1 MAVQTS
7 GRPEM
12 VPAQLSRDLGLF
24 EITMVGLAA
33 MIGAGVFVLTGIAAG
48 VAGPALIL
56 AFALN
61 GVVTLLTG
69 MVYAEL
75 GSAIPGAGGGYLWV
89 RQGLPGAS
97 SFMAGWMDWF
107 AHSVAGSLY
116 ALGFGAYVG
125 LMFEELGIGYLGL
138 SPDNFSKV
146 AGVAIVLIFVYINF
160 KGASETGAVGNI
172 VTAGQNA
179 IIALFI
185 VSGLWVIF
193 KQPDSFASFT
203 PFAPG
208 GMKGVIQAMGLTWI
222 AFEGYEII
230 VQTGEE
236 VKDPRRNIPRAIFI
250 SLVVVVPTY
259 LLIGIVAIGAVRPET
274 AGVASWQWLG
284 QHAELGLARAGEQ
297 FMPLGSILLLLGG
310 LFSTTSALNATT
322 YSSTRVSFAMG
333 RNRHLPAIFAA
344 IHPRTRVPHM
354 ALLITGG
361 LIISMVVGAP
371 IADVGA
377 AASIMFLLLFLQVNL
392 ASITIR
398 RKYGDKLAH
407 GYMMPFFPWLPII
420 AICSQLV
427 LAVSMFEFSPLAMYI
442 AVAYIGVG
450 FVIYYTYASKRE
462 RAAQATP
469 VLMEERTAPDAEG
482 FSVLVPVANPANVGN
497 LLGVARGLLQSQHG
511 ELRLLHV
518 STVPPQLPLS
528 VGREFVLEARPVID
542 AAASRAHELGLDPSV
557 LLRVAH
563 RPADAIADTVHETG
577 ANYVVIGWRGASGD
591 PRTKIGSNIDRI
603 IQRANTNAIVV
614 RGDVQIPARRI
625 LIPVQ
630 HPEHGHLMAGLAAQL
645 VEPEG
650 GYIELMHVV
659 RSGLS
664 PQERAERAA
673 TVRAS
678 ISSFDATEQS
688 DDGGAGVSPETR
700 ARRKMRFRIR
710 IHEGDDV
717 TRTVLERSRD
727 FDLLI
732 MGATQQGW
740 LRRTVWGDTT
750 SRVARQA
757 ECPLMLVNLKAGPL
771 QFNVSQF
778 FEFFWD
784 VADADDD

>member
-1 MAVQTS
+1 MAADHLAPGSDQT
-7 GRPEM
+7 
-12 VPAQLSRDLGLF
+12 AQLSRTLGLF

-48 VAGPALIL
+48 VAGPALIM

-89 RQGLPGAS
+89 RQGLPGGNA
-97 SFMAGWMDWF
+97 FMSGWMDWF
-107 AHSVAGSLY
+107 AHAVAGSLY
-116 ALGFGAYVG
+116 ALGFGAYLG
-125 LMFEELGIGYLGL
+125 LMFEEFGIGRFGL
-138 SPDNFSKV
+138 SEDVFAKV
-146 AGVAIVLIFVYINF
+146 AGVAVVLVFVYINF
-160 KGASETGAVGNI
+160 RGASETGAAGNL
-172 VTAGQNA
+172 VTIGQNS
-179 IIALFI
+179 IIGLFI
-185 VSGLWVIF
+185 LSGLYAILMR
-193 KQPDSFASFT
+193 PEGLSNFT
-203 PFAPG
+203 PFAPA
-208 GMKGVIQAMGLTWI
+208 GMKGVLQAMGLTWI

-236 VKDPRRNIPRAIFI
+236 VKNPRRNIPRAIFL

-259 LLIGIVAIGAVRPET
+259 ILIGIVAIGAVQTGDPN
-274 AGVASWQWLG
+274 VPSWQWLG
-284 QHAELGLARAGEQ
+284 QHAELGLARAAEQ
-297 FMPLGSILLLLGG
+297 FMPLGSILLLFGG
-310 LFSTTSALNATT
+310 IFSTTSALNATT

-333 RNRHLPAIFAA
+333 RNRNLPDVFAA
-344 IHPRTRVPHM
+344 VHPRTRVPHM
-354 ALLITGG
+354 ALFITAG

-371 IADVGA
+371 IEDVAA

-407 GYMMPFFPWLPII
+407 GYVMPWFPWLPI
-420 AICSQLV
+420 
-427 LAVSMFEFSPLAMYI
+427 LAVCTQLLLAMSMFSFSPLAVYI
-442 AVAYIGVG
+442 AVGYLGLGAVL
-450 FVIYYTYASKRE
+450 YYGYASRRE
-462 RAAQATP
+462 RAAAATP
-469 VLMEERTAPDAEG
+469 VLMEERQALDAEA
-482 FSVLVPVANPANVGN
+482 FSVLVPVANPATVDN
-497 LLGVARGLLQSQHG
+497 LLGVARGLLQAQAG

-528 VGREFVLEARPVID
+528 VGREFVLEARPVVD
-542 AAASRAHELGLDPSV
+542 AAAARAQEMGMDPAV

-577 ANYVVIGWRGASGD
+577 ANFVVMGWRGATRD
-591 PRTKIGSNIDRI
+591 PRTTIGSNIDMI
-603 IQRANTNAIVV
+603 VQKANTNVVVV
-614 RGDVQIPARRI
+614 RGDVQVPARRI

-630 HPEHGHLMAGLAAQL
+630 HPQHGHLMAGLAAPM

-664 PQERAERAA
+664 PQERAQRAA
-673 TVRAS
+673 QLKES
-678 ISSFDATEQS
+678 ISAYDPAEQPEAGDAE
-688 DDGGAGVSPETR
+688 
-700 ARRKMRFRIR
+700 ARRRMRMRIR
-710 IHEGDDV
+710 IYEGDDV
-717 TRTVLERSRD
+717 VATIRRVSAD

-750 SRVARQA
+750 SRVAA
-757 ECPLMLVNLKAGPL
+757 LIECPLMLVNLRTGPL
-771 QFNVSQF
+771 QFNISQF
-778 FEFFWD
+778 FEFFWETEG
-784 VADADDD
+784 AETEGP

>member
-1 MAVQTS
+1 MAVSTPDSPQM
-7 GRPEM
+7 E
-12 VPAQLSRDLGLF
+12 PAQLSRDLGLF

-48 VAGPALIL
+48 VAGPALIM

-89 RQGLPGAS
+89 RQGLPGGSA
-97 SFMAGWMDWF
+97 FMSGWMDWF

-125 LMFEELGIGYLGL
+125 LMFEELGIGYFGL

-146 AGVAIVLIFVYINF
+146 AGVVIVLVFVYINYR
-160 KGASETGAVGNI
+160 GASETGAAGNL
-172 VTAGQNA
+172 VTIGQNS

-185 VSGLWVIF
+185 ISGLWAIF
-193 KQPDSFASFT
+193 KQPDSFQSFT
-203 PFAPG
+203 PFAPS
-208 GMKGVIQAMGLTWI
+208 GMKGVLQAMGLTWI

-236 VKDPRRNIPRAIFI
+236 VKNPRRNIPRAIFI

-259 LLIGIVAIGAVRPET
+259 ILIGIVAIGAVRPES
-274 AGVASWQWLG
+274 ADMASWQWLG
-284 QHAELGLARAGEQ
+284 QHAELGLARAAEQ
-297 FMPLGSILLLLGG
+297 FMPLGNILLLFGG

-333 RNRHLPAIFAA
+333 RDRNLPDVFAS

-354 ALLITGG
+354 ALFITGG

-371 IADVGA
+371 IEDVGA

-420 AICSQLV
+420 AVCTQLL
-427 LAVSMFEFSPLAMYI
+427 LAMSMFSFSPLAVYI
-442 AVAYIGVG
+442 AVGYIALGM
-450 FVIYYTYASKRE
+450 VIYYGWASKRE

-469 VLMEERTAPDAEG
+469 VVMEERFAGDAEG
-482 FSVLVPVANPANVGN
+482 FSVLVPVANPASVEN
-497 LLGVARGLLQSQHG
+497 LLGVARGLLQANEG

-528 VGREFVLEARPVID
+528 VGRDFVIEARPIID
-542 AAASRAHELGLDPSV
+542 GAAERAQQMGLHPAV

-577 ANYVVIGWRGASGD
+577 ANYVILGWRGATRD
-591 PRTKIGSNIDRI
+591 PRTKIGSNIDHI
-603 IQRANTNAIVV
+603 IQQANTNVVVV
-614 RGDVQIPARRI
+614 RGDVQLPARRI

-645 VEPEG
+645 VAPGG

-664 PQERAERAA
+664 PKERAERAA
-673 TVRAS
+673 AVRGS
-678 ISSFDATEQS
+678 ISQFDADVDSVRE
-688 DDGGAGVSPETR
+688 E
-700 ARRKMRFRIR
+700 RRKVRFRIR
-710 IHEGDDV
+710 IEEGDDV
-717 TRTVLERSRD
+717 TRTILERSRD

-732 MGATQQGW
+732 IGATQEGW
-740 LRRTVWGDTT
+740 IRRTVWGDTT
-750 SRVARQA
+750 SGVADQA
-757 ECPLMLVNLKAGPL
+757 ECPLMLVNLKTPPL
-771 QFNVSQF
+771 QFNMAQF
-778 FEFFWD
+778 FEFFYD
-784 VADADDD
+784 VDETHDDA